1 MNDVLTK
8 KDLADQNLDKVFPH
22 GLSEADE
29 PSQVSTAMVTMR
41 PGFGGSAV
49 ELESAKMMSMAGPL
63 VPEFLRNNP
72 GHCWGVIQLS
82 KRWSRYDERTNSW
95 ISFDPIAIASCMYL
109 VEGKQGPTVG
119 YNSQFVGALVDAFTS
134 AQLRFIFDGEGQELT
149 CTCIGTLKGDKQP
162 FEYTTPPLRTI
173 TPKRSPLW
181 ESDPKRQLSYYARR
195 AWARLFT
202 PGVLLGVF
210 DVDEL
215 EGNIVHRVRDLNTV
229 NAADGL
235 HERLA
240 RAVAQ
245 NQGDREGFSGEVSNE
260 MPASRPAQPVGEP
273 EQDDVLPPSRPRKAR
288 ASGPGKA
295 DRTVKVSAA
304 RGMSPPEKTSRPK
317 EAARRPEPA
326 TPLPTNVKEYRKYVT
341 AWLPSLDTEETIEAR
356 WRTEMKLRN
365 FCGVVE
371 EDRAA
376 IRLLVDARIQQ
387 LRQAR

>member
-1 MNDVLTK
+1 
-8 KDLADQNLDKVFPH
+8 
-22 GLSEADE
+22 
-29 PSQVSTAMVTMR
+29 
-41 PGFGGSAV
+41 
-49 ELESAKMMSMAGPL
+49 
-63 VPEFLRNNP
+63 
-72 GHCWGVIQLS
+72 
-82 KRWSRYDERTNSW
+82 
-95 ISFDPIAIASCMYL
+95 
-109 VEGKQGPTVG
+109 
-119 YNSQFVGALVDAFTS
+119 
-134 AQLRFIFDGEGQELT
+134 
-149 CTCIGTLKGDKQP
+149 LKGDKQP
-162 FEYTTPPLRTI
+162 FEYTTPPLRLI
-173 TPKRSPLW
+173 TPKQSPLW
-181 ESDPKRQLSYYARR
+181 ASDPKRQLSYYARR

-229 NAADGL
+229 SAADGL

-245 NQGDREGFSGEVSNE
+245 NQGDREGFSGEVSNA
-260 MPASRPAQPVGEP
+260 MPASRAAEPAGET
-273 EQDDVLPPSRPRKAR
+273 EEGEVLPPSRPRRAR
-288 ASGPGKA
+288 ASAPGKA
-295 DRTVKVSAA
+295 ERTVKVSAA
-304 RGMSPPEKTSRPK
+304 KGTTSSEKRPK

-326 TPLPTNVKEYRKYVT
+326 APLPTNVKEYRKYVT
-341 AWLPSLDTEETIEAR
+341 AWLPTLDTEETIEAR